1 MPTARSSLRRIR
13 EGLTPS
19 TRFGTHPDVPDLRD
33 REYVAPA
40 RLRHTPPRVDLTAR
54 CPPVFDQGK
63 VLNSCSAQAIA
74 AAMWFLEVHAAPV
87 DSRQSETHSAPPP
100 SRLFL
105 YYNER
110 ARAGLTGANAPVS
123 LRDGYKSVAQQGICT
138 ESLWPYRNDR
148 FAVKPPASCYR
159 AALAHRAIRYFRLRR
174 ELADF
179 RRCLASG
186 YPFAI
191 GISVYQS
198 FIGRTVAR
206 SGVVSMPHK
215 RERHLGGHAM
225 LVVGYDDKARQ
236 FIVRNSA
243 GPGWGKHGYC
253 MMPYAYLLDVQ
264 LAWDFWMVRRQGR

>member
-1 MPTARSSLRRIR
+1 M
-13 EGLTPS
+13 PS
-19 TRFGTHPDVPDLRD
+19 TRFGTHPDIPDHRD
-33 REYVAPA
+33 LEFVAPA
-40 RLRHTPPRVDLTAR
+40 RLRRAPPPIVDLTAR
-54 CPPVFDQGK
+54 CPPVFDQGT

-74 AAMWFLEVHAAPV
+74 AAMWFLERPV
-87 DSRQSETHSAPPP
+87 GSRQSEVQNAPPP

-110 ARAGLTGANAPVS
+110 ARAGLTGSNAPVS
-123 LRDGYKSVAQQGICT
+123 LRDGYKSVALQGICP
-138 ESLWPYRNDR
+138 ESQWPYRDDR
-148 FAVKPPASCYR
+148 FAVKPPRACYR

-191 GISVYQS
+191 GISVYKS
-198 FIGRTVAR
+198 FVGKTVAR
-206 SGVVSMPHK
+206 TGIVSLPRA

-243 GPGWGKHGYC
+243 GPRWGRHGYC
-253 MMPYAYLLDVQ
+253 VMPYAYLLNEQ
-264 LAWDFWMVRRQGR
+264 LAWDFWMVLRQGR